1 MWVLISSI
9 NKKNLSS
16 NKIFEIQ
23 ISLTLKSIKKKRQI
37 KDTQKKIE
45 NFLIAHLIP
54 LPPTALTRPTLTTLS
69 K

>member
-9 NKKNLSS
+9 DKKNLSS

-23 ISLTLKSIKKKRQI
+23 ISLTLKSIKKRQI